1 MPEPQFIH
9 LRVHSAYSL
18 LEGAVPLK
26 KLPDL
31 CAAADMPA
39 VALTDTGNLF
49 GALEFSEAA
58 AKAARPIQPIA
69 GCQLALAFATP
80 DHPGDRPPTPRPIVL
95 LAQDETGFGNL
106 MRLSSLNY
114 LACGAAEPH
123 VTLAALE
130 AHASGLICLT
140 GGADGPLGHLIADGH
155 APRARAL
162 AERLAALFP
171 GRLYVEVQRH
181 PVDGAARTADEEAT
195 EPGLVG
201 LAYDLDLPLVATNDV
216 HFPTRA
222 LHAAHD
228 ALLCIADGAYV
239 DQQEPRRRLTPEH
252 CFKSQ
257 DEMVALFA
265 DLPEA
270 VASTVEIA
278 RRCAFRPE
286 KRKPI
291 LPRFAD
297 DEVEELRRQARAG
310 LDARLAAIPHAAPPE
325 TYRERLDFELGVIE
339 DMGFP
344 GYFLIVADFIKWA
357 KQRSIPVGPGRGS
370 GAGSLVAYALT
381 ITDLDPLRYGLLF
394 ERFLNPDRISMPD
407 FDIDFCMDRR
417 EEVIAYV
424 QERYGRDRV
433 AQIITFGALLSKAAV
448 RDVGR
453 VLQMPYGQVDRLS
466 KLIPMEGV
474 KPVSIDKALADEPR
488 LREEAKK
495 DPQVAR
501 LLGDRPVDRGP
512 LAQRLD
518 PRRRRRHRR
527 PAADRAG
534 AALPRPA
541 LGHAGDP
548 VQHEV
553 GRGSRPGQVR
563 LPRPE
568 DPDRHPERPRPAD
581 GPRRSTIDIGAIPLD
596 DPEDLRA
603 LRLGRHRR
611 GVPGGVDRHA
621 HRAAPAQAHLDRGHH
636 RAGRALPPRP
646 DGEHPEVLQRQERP
660 REARQPAPLDR
671 PDPRRDPGHHRL
683 PGAGDGDRPQAR
695 GLLPRRRRPAAPGDG
710 QEDPGRDGRA
720 EAAVHRGR
728 QGQRRLPRQGRRGL
742 EPARQVRQLRLQQV
756 ATPPPTPW
764 SATRPPGSRPTT
776 RSSSWPR

>member
-1 MPEPQFIH
+1 
-9 LRVHSAYSL
+9 
-18 LEGAVPLK
+18 
-26 KLPDL
+26 
-31 CAAADMPA
+31 
-39 VALTDTGNLF
+39 
-49 GALEFSEAA
+49 
-58 AKAARPIQPIA
+58 
-69 GCQLALAFATP
+69 
-80 DHPGDRPPTPRPIVL
+80 
-95 LAQDETGFGNL
+95 
-106 MRLSSLNY
+106 
-114 LACGAAEPH
+114 
-123 VTLAALE
+123 
-130 AHASGLICLT
+130 
-140 GGADGPLGHLIADGH
+140 
-155 APRARAL
+155 
-162 AERLAALFP
+162 
-171 GRLYVEVQRH
+171 
-181 PVDGAARTADEEAT
+181 
-195 EPGLVG
+195 
-201 LAYDLDLPLVATNDV
+201 
-216 HFPTRA
+216 
-222 LHAAHD
+222 
-228 ALLCIADGAYV
+228 
-239 DQQEPRRRLTPEH
+239 
-252 CFKSQ
+252 
-257 DEMVALFA
+257 MVALFA

-310 LDARLAAIPHAAPPE
+310 LDARLATIPHAAPPE

-501 LLGDRPVDRGP
+501 LLEIARSIEGLLRNASTHAAGVVIGDRP
-512 LAQRLD
+512 L
-518 PRRRRRHRR
+518 
-527 PAADRAG
+527 DRAG

-568 DPDRHPERPRPAD
+568 DPDRHPERPRPAER
-581 GPRRSTIDIGAIPLD
+581 PRRRDRHRRHPARRR
-596 DPEDLRA
+596 EDLRA

-621 HRAAPAQAHLDRGHH
+621 HRAAPAQADLASRTSS
-636 RAGRALPPRP
+636 RWSRSTA
-646 DGEHPEVLQRQERP
+646 
-660 REARQPAPLDR
+660 
-671 PDPRRDPGHHRL
+671 
-683 PGAGDGDRPQAR
+683 
-695 GLLPRRRRPAAPGDG
+695 
-710 QEDPGRDGRA
+710 
-720 EAAVHRGR
+720 
-728 QGQRRLPRQGRRGL
+728 
-742 EPARQVRQLRLQQV
+742 PARWRTSRS
-756 ATPPPTPW
+756 
-764 SATRPPGSRPTT
+764 SATSRTAARSATACTPRST
-776 RSSSWPR
+776 RSSTRPRASSSTRSR